1 MPSRLRIL
9 FFGFILFSC
18 KAFAQPSKLITG
30 EFTSASFDAFV
41 KEVEEKTPYCFYY
54 DSLVLDSFRVN
65 IQAEALSITE
75 VLTKVFENTSFH
87 YFIDASGNIFI
98 TKTTVIHSQLPAD
111 FFDRA
116 KQQPDTL
123 QIANTQTIPNDA
135 TEKIRSSIENRLYE
149 IGMKTL
155 PPKSRVTLAGYIRD
169 VRNGEAIAGA
179 SVFIDSLSANAMTDG
194 FGYYSI
200 TLPPG
205 RHILYINSAGMK
217 ATSRQV
223 LLHGDGQL
231 NIELKEYIPS
241 LKEVV
246 VTSSRTSNTRSLQ
259 MGFSKLTIKNI
270 KQVPVVFGEAD
281 VLKVVLTL
289 PGVTSVGEGSAGF
302 NVRGGSADQNLI
314 LLNDVTIYNPTHLFG
329 FFSAFNPDVIKGVE
343 LYKSSI
349 PEKYGGRLS
358 SVLDVTA
365 KDGNTKKFSGTGGIG
380 LLTSKLVLEGPLA
393 KDRSSFIVSGRTSY
407 SNWLLKKIPN
417 SSFTKSKASFYDL
430 NFHLNHTL
438 NSNNNLYIN
447 GYISND
453 QFQLNNDT
461 SYQYGNKNFNVKW
474 KHIFSNKLYGVF
486 TAGYDHYKYDVKS
499 ESNTTNAYQM
509 AFDINQANFRSDFT
523 YALNLKHLF
532 KFGLTSVYF
541 KLHPGSL
548 LPVGRQSLVLP
559 DVLQPEQGL
568 ETALYFG
575 DEYTISPDLSLNAGF
590 RLSAYNYLGP
600 RNQFVYV
607 EGVPRSTSTLI
618 DTIHFGNSKMIK
630 TYVNPEFRIAM
641 RYSLSE
647 HTSVKL
653 GFNTLRQ
660 YIHMLS
666 NTNAISPTDVW
677 KLSDAYIKPQSGLQ
691 FSAGFYQNFQSNTI
705 ETSVE
710 VYYKKM
716 KNFLDYKSGASL
728 LLNHHIET
736 DVISSEG
743 KAYGAELLV
752 KKTSGKLNGW
762 MSYTYSRT
770 LLRSNDAQAG
780 ELVNK
785 GAWYPA
791 NYDKPHNANFA
802 GNYKFSHRY
811 SISLGVNYSTGRPI
825 TLPLA
830 IFNMGGAQRVFYSE
844 RNGYRIPDYF
854 RTDISFL
861 IEGNHKVK
869 QRTHNSWSF
878 GVYNVTGR
886 KNAYSV
892 YFIEENGY
900 VKGYQLSIFGT
911 IIPFV
916 TYNFRF

>member
-1 MPSRLRIL
+1 M
-9 FFGFILFSC
+9 
-18 KAFAQPSKLITG
+18 
-30 EFTSASFDAFV
+30 E
-41 KEVEEKTPYCFYY
+41 
-54 DSLVLDSFRVN
+54 
-65 IQAEALSITE
+65 
-75 VLTKVFENTSFH
+75 
-87 YFIDASGNIFI
+87 
-98 TKTTVIHSQLPAD
+98 
-111 FFDRA
+111 
-116 KQQPDTL
+116 
-123 QIANTQTIPNDA
+123 
-135 TEKIRSSIENRLYE
+135 
-149 IGMKTL
+149 
-155 PPKSRVTLAGYIRD
+155 
-169 VRNGEAIAGA
+169 
-179 SVFIDSLSANAMTDG
+179 
-194 FGYYSI
+194 
-200 TLPPG
+200 
-205 RHILYINSAGMK
+205 
-217 ATSRQV
+217 QV
-223 LLHGDGQL
+223 
-231 NIELKEYIPS
+231 
-241 LKEVV
+241 
-246 VTSSRTSNTRSLQ
+246 
-259 MGFSKLTIKNI
+259 
-270 KQVPVVFGEAD
+270 
-281 VLKVVLTL
+281 
-289 PGVTSVGEGSAGF
+289 
-302 NVRGGSADQNLI
+302 
-314 LLNDVTIYNPTHLFG
+314 
-329 FFSAFNPDVIKGVE
+329 
-343 LYKSSI
+343 
-349 PEKYGGRLS
+349 
-358 SVLDVTA
+358 DVTA

-499 ESNTTNAYQM
+499 ESNTTNAYKM
-509 AFDINQANFRSDFT
+509 TFDINQANFRSDFT

-548 LPVGRQSLVLP
+548 LPVGRHSLVLP

-811 SISLGVNYSTGRPI
+811 SISLGMNYSTGRPI

-854 RTDISFL
+854 RTDISFI